1 LRVKAVLFDLF
12 DTLLLVEGGEA
23 FYTPCLQRLHKFL
36 TENGCVDVSFEEFR
50 KVYFEVRDALY
61 AEANKNLEEPHFNVR
76 VWKTL
81 QRLGYDYS
89 LSDAII
95 VKATECFAEGFMNYV
110 KPDEDAASVLQWLY
124 GKYKLGIVS
133 NLAIPECVWKLLEKY
148 NLKRFFDVV
157 VISAEVN
164 KRKPSPEIFQKA
176 LKSLNVAPSE
186 AVFVGDTPSMDIEG
200 AKNVGMKAILILRRT
215 SATDTAKPASTTVK
229 PDVIVKSLKE
239 LPKII
244 GDC

>member
-1 LRVKAVLFDLF
+1 LQVKAVLFDLF

-36 TENGCVDVSFEEFR
+36 TENGCVDVSFKEFR

-61 AEANKNLEEPHFNVR
+61 AEANKNLEEPHFNIR

-89 LSDAII
+89 LSDTTI
-95 VKATECFAEGFMNYV
+95 VKATECFAEEFTNYV
-110 KPDEDAASVLQWLY
+110 RPDKDAVSVLQWLY

-133 NLAIPECVWKLLEKY
+133 NFAIPECIWKLLGQY
-148 NLKRFFDVV
+148 NLKKFFDVV

-176 LKSLNVAPSE
+176 LKSLDAAPSE

-200 AKNVGMKAILILRRT
+200 AKRAGMKAILILRRT
-215 SATDTAKPASTTVK
+215 SATDTAKPANTILK
-229 PDVIVKSLKE
+229 PDAMVKSLKE

>member
-1 LRVKAVLFDLF
+1 MQVKAVLFDLF
-12 DTLLLVEGGEA
+12 DTLLLVKGGNA

-36 TENGCVDVSFEEFR
+36 IKKGVDVSFEEFR
-50 KVYFEVRDALY
+50 KVYFDVRDAIY
-61 AEANKNLEEPHFNVR
+61 SEANKNLEEPHFNIR

-81 QRLGYDYS
+81 QRLGYNYE
-89 LSDAII
+89 LSDDVVA
-95 VKATECFAEGFMNYV
+95 KATERFAQEFMKYV
-110 KPDEDAASVLQWLY
+110 CLDENAVDMLRWLH

-133 NLAIPECVWKLLEKY
+133 NFAIPECIWKLLEKY
-148 NLKRFFDVV
+148 NLKKFFDVII
-157 VISAEVN
+157 ISADVN

-176 LKSLNVAPSE
+176 LKSLNVAPHE

-215 SATDTAKPASTTVK
+215 SATDILRPTSATNK
-229 PDVIVKSLKE
+229 PDVTVKSLKE
-239 LPKII
+239 LPKIV